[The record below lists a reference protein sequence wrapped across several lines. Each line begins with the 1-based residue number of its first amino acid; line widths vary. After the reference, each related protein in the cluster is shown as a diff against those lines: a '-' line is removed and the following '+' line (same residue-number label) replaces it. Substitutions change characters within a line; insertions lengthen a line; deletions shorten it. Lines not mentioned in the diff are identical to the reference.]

1 MRFYDYFPRFS
12 KLILLFS
19 LLYNNFLF
27 ACKALMLPSYFS
39 FMLSLCWICGN
50 LTYFKSEP
58 QTNILLFLTN
68 IFQTTKKNLRFILIF
83 FFNKTNS

>member
-27 ACKALMLPSYFS
+27 ACEALMPPPYFS
-39 FMLSLCWICGN
+39 LMLD
-50 LTYFKSEP
+50 
-58 QTNILLFLTN
+58 
-68 IFQTTKKNLRFILIF
+68 
-83 FFNKTNS
+83 